1 MTGGE
6 NVTNYGKYIFGVVS
20 MTGIA
25 IFFVS
30 VVLVADNSII
40 PRLNPIKR
48 KINRQFKP
56 MWTQRVC

>member
-6 NVTNYGKYIFGVVS
+6 NVTNYGKCIFGVVL

-40 PRLNPIKR
+40 LRLNPIKR
-48 KINRQFKP
+48 KINR
-56 MWTQRVC
+56 

>member
-40 PRLNPIKR
+40 ARLNPIKR
-48 KINRQFKP
+48 KINR
-56 MWTQRVC
+56 